1 MITQM
6 NLPQQVPFTEPS
18 KLEKMDKVCYVFGP
32 NGSGKTS
39 ISRLIRNESDK
50 QSSSVLERN
59 GSPDV
64 KAYVYNKDFVSEN
77 FSNSAKIPGVFT
89 LGSENVDAKKKIQEL
104 EDKIYKENQDLAR
117 ARKNLENAQEEFD
130 RCENAIVDI
139 CWKIKSGLPD
149 ILRHNW
155 HGTGNN
161 KKKFK
166 EDVFGKMEGLPQ
178 SIELPN
184 VNMLKDKAKII
195 FDNTIG
201 IVDPLPLYSYKDLL
215 ICEDAPIFA
224 KSIVGKE
231 NVGIG
236 ELIKKLGNSD
246 WVAQGRRYV
255 TDDICPFCQHHSV
268 DEELKSDLEKFFD
281 ESYRKDVLALKR
293 AAGNYENNLTRL
305 IKEADAVGGSYE
317 EFLDFAEFKVNIA
330 NLKSMVQISLEK
342 IKEKIAEPSKTI
354 AIQSVGEICAEIARL
369 VKVASDRVNE
379 HNALVEHRKD
389 ERNKLWDDLML
400 YVAMNVKRDSVNL
413 RQQERDIRKKIDGLT
428 KTINSDEARIRSY
441 TESRDNEEN
450 RLTDIRDAAEQINT
464 ILYRFG
470 FSNFKVSVTQDGE
483 SYQIVRN
490 DGTIVDGTLSE
501 GETSFLTFLY
511 FYYLMNGSLN
521 RTGINEPRIVVLDDP
536 ISSLDA
542 DVLFVV
548 SSLVRELAQE
558 ARSQVS
564 DIEQLIVLTHNITF
578 HREITYIR
586 PNEGNPHTSYY
597 LIRKVRGHSVVERC
611 FENPVS
617 STYEMLWKD
626 LFREDCNAL
635 TAQNESRRIIETFFK
650 LVGMP
655 DLDNIIAEME
665 SPEREIARSLMS
677 WANAG
682 SHSAFDDETFVNTGE
697 TTENYRKALRII
709 FEKANYGLHYDKMV
723 KISTCS
729 ENSEDNVP
737 EVGA

>member
-32 NGSGKTS
+32 NGSGKTT
-39 ISRLIRNESDK
+39 ISRLIRNESGK

-59 GSPDV
+59 GGADV
-64 KAYVYNKDFVSEN
+64 KTYVYNKDFVSEN

-104 EDKIYKENQDLAR
+104 EDKIYKEKQVLAR
-117 ARKNLENAQEEFD
+117 DRENLNKAQADFD
-130 RCENAIVDI
+130 RYENEIVDI
-139 CWKIKSGLPD
+139 CWKIRSKLPD
-149 ILRHNW
+149 VLSHNW
-155 HGTGNN
+155 RGTGNS

-166 EDVFGKMEGLPQ
+166 KDVFKKMEGLPQ

-184 VNMLKDKAKII
+184 IHVLKNKAGII
-195 FDNTIG
+195 FNDTIG
-201 IVDPLPLYSYKDLL
+201 VIEPLRQYSYEDLL
-215 ICEDAPIFA
+215 ISENAPIFA
-224 KSIVGKE
+224 KPIVGKE

-236 ELIKKLGNSD
+236 ELINKLGNSD

-255 TDDICPFCQHHSV
+255 TGDICPFCQHHSV
-268 DEELKSDLEKFFD
+268 DEELKSNLEKFFD
-281 ESYRKDVLALKR
+281 ESYQKDVLALNQ
-293 AAGNYENNLTRL
+293 AAENYENCLTQL
-305 IKEADAVGGSYE
+305 IKEADEIGNSYE
-317 EFLDFAEFKVNIA
+317 EFLDFAEFKVNLA
-330 NLKSMVQISLEK
+330 NLKSVVRSSVEK

-354 AIQSVGEICAEIARL
+354 AIQSAGEICAEIARL
-369 VKVASDRVNE
+369 VKVASGRVNE
-379 HNALVEHRKD
+379 RNAVVEHRNN
-389 ERNKLWDDLML
+389 ERAKLWDDLML
-400 YVAMNVKRDSVNL
+400 YVAMQVKSDSVNL
-413 RQQERDIRKKIDGLT
+413 RQQERSIRKKIDGLT
-428 KTINSDEARIRSY
+428 KTINNDEARIRGY

-470 FSNFKVSVTQDGE
+470 FSNFKISVTQDGE

-521 RTGINEPRIVVLDDP
+521 RTGINEPRIVVIDDP

-548 SSLVRELAQE
+548 SSLVRELAKE

-586 PNEGNPHTSYY
+586 AKEGDPHTSYY
-597 LIRKVRGHSVVERC
+597 LIRKVKNHSAVKW
-611 FENPVS
+611 FLENPVS

-626 LFREDCNAL
+626 LFREDCSAL
-635 TAQNESRRIIETFFK
+635 TAQNESRRIVETFFR

-655 DLDNIIAEME
+655 DLDSIIAEME

-697 TTENYRKALRII
+697 TTENYRKALKII

-723 KISTCS
+723 NISTRS